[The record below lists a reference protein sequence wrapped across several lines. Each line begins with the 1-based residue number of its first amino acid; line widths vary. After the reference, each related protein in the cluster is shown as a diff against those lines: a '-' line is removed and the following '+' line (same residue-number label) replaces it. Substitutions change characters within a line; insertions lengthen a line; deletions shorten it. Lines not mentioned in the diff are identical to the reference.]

1 MLRWLVSGSVRFRLL
16 VIPVAA
22 LLTVLGAVNLDKTRV
37 DVLPE
42 LGPPTVEVQ
51 TESLGLSAAE
61 VESLITVPM
70 ENFLLSGIKGVRTL
84 HSDSI
89 PGVSRIDLIFPHG
102 TSILDARA
110 LVQEQLTRIAA
121 LPNVAAPPQMLQP
134 VSTTGRVM
142 MVGLSSSRISP
153 IDLSILARWTIL
165 PRLLGVQG
173 VANVAIWGQRDRQIQ
188 VLVDPRKLAS
198 RNLTLDT
205 VVATAGNAQLVSPL
219 TFLHAS
225 TPGTGGFI
233 DGPNQRLS
241 VRHQLP
247 LSKPIDLAQVP
258 VEGTH
263 GTRLGSVAKVAEGHQ
278 PLIGDAVVNGG
289 PGLLLAI
296 YKRPGTSTTQVTND
310 VKHALDELAPG
321 LGGIRVDTN
330 VFQPA
335 SYVHDAIHDLTLLAV
350 IGFALALLALVAFFL
365 EWRTLLISAITVPL
379 ALLAAVWALD
389 ALGYTVNAL
398 VVAGLLMSV
407 GIVVDQAVATSEEI
421 GRVVRARRTEGSE
434 ESSGSLVLA
443 ASAAVRGPIAYATLI
458 VLVTVVPIVIAQG
471 LAATFVHPL
480 ALAYGLAVLA
490 AMVVT
495 LTVAPGLGVLLFE
508 RSPGRRPGAV
518 VGERIREAYAA
529 TVRRTV
535 HTPARVLLALGAL
548 GLAAL
553 VMVPFL
559 EEPDRPSFRDR
570 DVLVRWEGT
579 PSTSLPEMDRI
590 TRRASAELRV
600 IPEIR
605 SVDADVGRAVSSD
618 RLVAT
623 NSSEIWVRI
632 ASSADYDKT
641 LGRIR
646 RVVDGTPG
654 LHSDVTTYE
663 DDRSAGVLEGPSS
676 TVDVRVYGHDYG
688 ILRRKAVEIERMAGG
703 LSGVRSTRIDGL
715 PIEQPSL
722 QLQVN
727 LAAAL
732 RHEIKPGD
740 VRRALA
746 TLTSGLT
753 VGNFFEEDKVFD
765 VVVRGI
771 PATSQSLDSV
781 RNLLVDTP
789 AGGTVPVRDVASV
802 RIAADPIDIPHDAT
816 SRYVDVMVTTS
827 GDAGSVRSEIKDR
840 LKGLPFPLE
849 YHAEVLGPSSAS
861 NSAGVPTESGTR
873 HGTFV
878 IYLIAA
884 EIAILLLLQAAFDS
898 WSLAFVIF
906 LTVPLAASGGLIAAL
921 LGADLN
927 QLGAMAGLLA
937 VLGLA
942 VRPAVA
948 LVTRIQDAQRQAG
961 AVPGADLT
969 LRVAVEQFAPTAAS
983 MVVTAVAVLPF
994 ALASDAAGNE
1004 LMQPMAVVILAGLVT
1019 ASIVSLLIVPAICL
1033 AFGAAIPVRSEP
1045 LGTEEDEETGTSPP
1059 QARGT

>member
-1 MLRWLVSGSVRFRLL
+1 MLRWLVAGSVRFRLL

-142 MVGLSSSRISP
+142 MVGLSSSSISP
-153 IDLSILARWTIL
+153 VDLSILARWTIV
-165 PRLLGVQG
+165 PRLLGVSG

-188 VLVDPRKLAS
+188 VLVDPRRLSA

-205 VVATAGNAQLVSPL
+205 IISTAGNAQLVSPL

-225 TPGTGGFI
+225 TPGTGGFL
-233 DGPNQRLS
+233 DGPNQRLQ

-247 LSKPIDLAQVP
+247 LSKPVDLAQVP
-258 VEGTH
+258 VEGTK
-263 GTRLGSVAKVAEGHQ
+263 GTRLGSVANVVAGHQ

-296 YKRPGTSTTQVTND
+296 YKRPGTSTIEVTNR
-310 VKHALDELAPG
+310 VKNVLDELAPA
-321 LGGIRVDTN
+321 LGGVRVDTS
-330 VFQPA
+330 VFEPA
-335 SYVHDAIHDLTLLAV
+335 SYVHSAIHDLTLLAV
-350 IGFALALLALVAFFL
+350 IGFALALLALIAFLL
-365 EWRTLLISAITVPL
+365 EWRTVLISALTIPL

-407 GIVVDQAVATSEEI
+407 AIVVDQAVATSEEI
-421 GRVVRARRTEGSE
+421 ARTVRARRAEGSE
-434 ESSGSLVLA
+434 ESSAVLVLA
-443 ASAAVRGPIAYATLI
+443 ASAAVRTPIAYATLI
-458 VLVTVVPIVIAQG
+458 VMVTAVPIVVAQG

-490 AMVVT
+490 AMVIT
-495 LTVAPGLGVLLFE
+495 LTVAPALAVLLYE
-508 RSPGRRPGAV
+508 RSPGRRPGAAL
-518 VGERIREAYAA
+518 GARIRQAYAA

-535 HTPARVLLALGAL
+535 HTPARALLALGAL
-548 GLAAL
+548 GLAGL

-570 DVLVRWEGT
+570 DILVRWEGT

-590 TRRASAELRV
+590 TRRAAAELRV
-600 IPEIR
+600 IPGIR

-632 ASSADYDKT
+632 APSADYDRA
-641 LGRIR
+641 LR
-646 RVVDGTPG
+646 RVRQVVDGTPG

-688 ILRRKAVEIERMAGG
+688 ILRRKAVEI
-703 LSGVRSTRIDGL
+703 
-715 PIEQPSL
+715 
-722 QLQVN
+722 
-727 LAAAL
+727 
-732 RHEIKPGD
+732 
-740 VRRALA
+740 
-746 TLTSGLT
+746 
-753 VGNFFEEDKVFD
+753 
-765 VVVRGI
+765 
-771 PATSQSLDSV
+771 
-781 RNLLVDTP
+781 
-789 AGGTVPVRDVASV
+789 
-802 RIAADPIDIPHDAT
+802 
-816 SRYVDVMVTTS
+816 
-827 GDAGSVRSEIKDR
+827 
-840 LKGLPFPLE
+840 
-849 YHAEVLGPSSAS
+849 
-861 NSAGVPTESGTR
+861 
-873 HGTFV
+873 
-878 IYLIAA
+878 
-884 EIAILLLLQAAFDS
+884 
-898 WSLAFVIF
+898 
-906 LTVPLAASGGLIAAL
+906 
-921 LGADLN
+921 
-927 QLGAMAGLLA
+927 
-937 VLGLA
+937 
-942 VRPAVA
+942 
-948 LVTRIQDAQRQAG
+948 
-961 AVPGADLT
+961 
-969 LRVAVEQFAPTAAS
+969 
-983 MVVTAVAVLPF
+983 
-994 ALASDAAGNE
+994 
-1004 LMQPMAVVILAGLVT
+1004 
-1019 ASIVSLLIVPAICL
+1019 
-1033 AFGAAIPVRSEP
+1033 
-1045 LGTEEDEETGTSPP
+1045 
-1059 QARGT
+1059 